1 LLTRLFKEPLVQ
13 FLLLGAGLYFAHSLF
28 ASQPEVPREQ
38 IVVDQPV
45 VQSLEAAFEA
55 VWKRPPTASERQGLI
70 NDHIAEEVLYREAQK
85 LDLDQ
90 DDVVIRRRMRQKM
103 QFLLQ
108 DSLALMPLDEAA
120 LRTFY
125 EAEQERYKEPDRH
138 SFQQLF
144 LGVRQ
149 GPEEAA
155 HWEALVVRLN
165 GAEPSDLDQLAQ
177 PSLLPPRM
185 DSARPAAIDRI
196 FGAGFAK
203 KIEGLESGRWS
214 GPVTSPYGWHLIW
227 VEGFDSGGQLSF
239 ETVRAQVER
248 DLAYQRQQEAEAA
261 LIERLKQQYE
271 IVIDEAAR

>member
-13 FLLLGAGLYFAHSLF
+13 FLLLGAGLFLAYSLF
-28 ASQPEVPREQ
+28 APQPEVPREQ

-45 VQSLEAAFEA
+45 VRSLEAAFEA
-55 VWKRPPTASERQGLI
+55 VWKRPPSASERQGLI

-85 LDLDQ
+85 LGLDQ

-108 DSLALMPLDEAA
+108 DSLALMPPDEAA

-125 EAEQERYKEPDRH
+125 EEEQERYREPDRH

-155 HWEALVVRLN
+155 RWEALAVRLN
-165 GAEPSDLDQLAQ
+165 GAGPSDLEQLAQ

-185 DSARPAAIDRI
+185 VSARPAAIDRV

-214 GPVTSPYGWHLIW
+214 GPITSSYGWHLVRIDA
-227 VEGFDSGGQLSF
+227 VVPGGQPSF
-239 ETVRAQVER
+239 EMVRAQVER
-248 DLAYQRQQEAEAA
+248 DFAYQRQQESEAA

-271 IVIDEAAR
+271 IVIEEAAR

>member
-1 LLTRLFKEPLVQ
+1 MR
-13 FLLLGAGLYFAHSLF
+13 LYFAYSLF
-28 ASQPEVPREQ
+28 APQPEVPREQ
-38 IVVDQPV
+38 IVADRPV
-45 VQSLEAAFEA
+45 VQSLEASFEA
-55 VWKRPPTASERQGLI
+55 VWKRPPTVSERQGLI
-70 NDHIAEEVLYREAQK
+70 DDHIAEEVLYREAQK
-85 LDLDQ
+85 LGLDQ

-103 QFLLQ
+103 EFLLQ
-108 DSLALMPLDEAA
+108 DGLALVPPDEAA
-120 LRTFY
+120 LRAFY
-125 EAEQERYKEPDRH
+125 EKEQERYREPDRH

-149 GPEEAA
+149 GPEETAR
-155 HWEALVVRLN
+155 WEALAVRLN
-165 GAEPSDLDQLAQ
+165 GAEPSELEQLAE

-203 KIEGLESGRWS
+203 KIEGLPSGHWS
-214 GPVTSPYGWHLIW
+214 GPIASSYGWHLVRIDT
-227 VEGFDSGGQLSF
+227 VVPGGPPSF

-248 DLAYQRQQEAEAA
+248 DFAYQRRQEAEAA

>member
-1 LLTRLFKEPLVQ
+1 MLTRLFKEPLVQ
-13 FLLLGAGLYFAHSLF
+13 FLLLGAGLFLAYALF
-28 ASQPEVPREQ
+28 TPQPEVPREQ
-38 IVVDQPV
+38 IVVDRPV
-45 VQSLEAAFEA
+45 VRSLEAAFEA
-55 VWKRPPTASERQGLI
+55 VWNRPPTASERQGLI
-70 NDHIAEEVLYREAQK
+70 DDYLAEEVLYREAQK
-85 LDLDQ
+85 LGLDQ

-108 DSLALMPLDEAA
+108 DSLALAPPDESA
-120 LRTFY
+120 LRAFY
-125 EAEQERYKEPDRH
+125 EAEQERYREPDRH

-144 LGVRQ
+144 LGARQ
-149 GPEEAA
+149 GSEEAA
-155 HWEALVVRLN
+155 RWEALAVRLN
-165 GAEPSDLDQLAQ
+165 GAEPSELEQLAQ

-185 DSARPAAIDRI
+185 VSARPAAIDRI

-227 VEGFDSGGQLSF
+227 VEAVDSGGQPSF

-271 IVIDEAAR
+271 IVIEEVAR

>member
-1 LLTRLFKEPLVQ
+1 MLTRLIKEPLVQ
-13 FLLLGAGLYFAHSLF
+13 FLLLGVGLFLAYSLF
-28 ASQPEVPREQ
+28 APQPEVPREQ

-55 VWKRPPTASERQGLI
+55 VWMRLPTASERRGLI

-85 LDLDQ
+85 LGLDQ

-108 DSLALMPLDEAA
+108 DSLALMPPDEAA

-125 EAEQERYKEPDRH
+125 EEEQERYREPDRH

-155 HWEALVVRLN
+155 RWEALAVRLN
-165 GAEPSDLDQLAQ
+165 GAGPSDLEQLAQ

-185 DSARPAAIDRI
+185 VSARPAAIDRV

-214 GPVTSPYGWHLIW
+214 GPITSSYGWHLVW
-227 VEGFDSGGQLSF
+227 VEAVDSGGQPSF

-271 IVIDEAAR
+271 IVIEEVAR

>member
-1 LLTRLFKEPLVQ
+1 MLTRLFKEPLVQ
-13 FLLLGAGLYFAHSLF
+13 FLLLGAGLFLAYSLF
-28 ASQPEVPREQ
+28 APQPEVPREQ

-45 VQSLEAAFEA
+45 VRSLEAAFEA
-55 VWKRPPTASERQGLI
+55 VWKRPPTASERRGLI
-70 NDHIAEEVLYREAQK
+70 DDYLAEEVLYREAQK
-85 LDLDQ
+85 LGLDQ

-108 DSLALMPLDEAA
+108 DSLALAPPDEAA
-120 LRTFY
+120 LRVFY
-125 EAEQERYKEPDRH
+125 EAEHERYKEPDRR

-144 LGVRQ
+144 LGARQ
-149 GPEEAA
+149 GSEEAA
-155 HWEALVVRLN
+155 RWEALAVRLN
-165 GAEPSDLDQLAQ
+165 GAGPSDLEQLAQ

-185 DSARPAAIDRI
+185 VSARPAAIDRV

-214 GPVTSPYGWHLIW
+214 GPITSSYGWHLVRIDA
-227 VEGFDSGGQLSF
+227 VVPGGQPSF

-248 DLAYQRQQEAEAA
+248 DFAYQRQQESEAA

-271 IVIDEAAR
+271 IVIEEAAR